1 MDVTS
6 LVPVVAPWVA
16 LAAPHLLEAGKTAAE
31 KAFEKVAESVGEDS
45 WKWGKAIVKKLW
57 PKVEAN
63 PLAIAAAQEVAKA
76 PNDAANQQMLGLA
89 LQKILQADEALAAEI
104 KQILDEAKAAGVNL
118 IQSGDRNVFSQGNN
132 NINITGDNVTIKN
145 G

>member
-6 LVPVVAPWVA
+6 LVPIIAPWVTV
-16 LAAPHLLEAGKTAAE
+16 AAPHLLEAGKTAAE
-31 KAFEKVAESVGEDS
+31 KAFEKIAESFGEDS

-89 LQKILQADEALAAEI
+89 LQKLLQADAELVAEL
-104 KQILDEAKAAGVNL
+104 KQILADAQAAGVNL
-118 IQSGDRNVFSQGNN
+118 IQSGDRNVFNQGSGNT
-132 NINITGDNVTIKN
+132 IITGDGNTIR
-145 G
+145 

>member
-1 MDVTS
+1 MDVTP
-6 LVPVVAPWVA
+6 LVPYLAPLIA
-16 LAAPHLLEAGKTAAE
+16 TAAPHLLEAGKTAAE
-31 KAFEKVAESVGEDS
+31 KAFEKIAESVGEDS

-57 PKVEAN
+57 PKVESN

-104 KQILDEAKAAGVNL
+104 KQMLDEAKSAGVNL
-118 IQSGDRNVFSQGNN
+118 IQSGDRNVFSQGSGNT
-132 NINITGDNVTIKN
+132 IITGDGNTIR
-145 G
+145 

>member
-6 LVPVVAPWVA
+6 MIPFIVP
-16 LAAPHLLEAGKTAAE
+16 LMTTAAPHLLDASKTAAE

-63 PLAIAAAQEVAKA
+63 SVAIAAAQEVAKA
-76 PNDAANQQMLGLA
+76 PQDETNQQMLGMA
-89 LQKILQADEALAAEI
+89 IQKILQSDEALAAEI

-132 NINITGDNVTIKN
+132 NINITGDNTTIKN

>member
-1 MDVTS
+1 MDVTP
-6 LVPVVAPWVA
+6 LVPYLSPLIAT
-16 LAAPHLLEAGKTAAE
+16 AAPHLLEAGKIAAE

-76 PNDAANQQMLGLA
+76 PNDPANQQMLGLA

-104 KQILDEAKAAGVNL
+104 KQMLDEAKAAGVNL
-118 IQSGDRNVFSQGNN
+118 IQSGDRNVFNQGSDNT
-132 NINITGDNVTIKN
+132 IITGDGNTIR
-145 G
+145 

>member
-1 MDVTS
+1 MDVTA
-6 LVPVVAPWVA
+6 LVPYVAPLIA
-16 LAAPHLLEAGKTAAE
+16 TAAPHLLEAGKTAAE
-31 KAFEKVAESVGEDS
+31 KALEKIAESLGEDS

-76 PNDAANQQMLGLA
+76 PNDQANQQMLGLA
-89 LQKILQADEALAAEI
+89 LQKLLQADEALAAEI

-118 IQSGDRNVFSQGNN
+118 VQSGDRNVFSQGDH
-132 NINITGDNVTIKN
+132 NINVTGDNVKIKN

>member
-1 MDVTS
+1 MDVTP
-6 LVPVVAPWVA
+6 LVPYLSPLIAT
-16 LAAPHLLEAGKTAAE
+16 AAPYLLEAGKTAAE
-31 KAFEKVAESVGEDS
+31 KALEKVAENIGEDS
-45 WKWGKAIVKKLW
+45 WKWGKAIVQKLW

-104 KQILDEAKAAGVNL
+104 KQILDEAKSAGVNL
-118 IQSGDRNVFSQGNN
+118 VQSGDRNVFNQGSGNT
-132 NINITGDNVTIKN
+132 IITGDGNTIR
-145 G
+145 

>member
-6 LVPVVAPWVA
+6 MIPFIVP
-16 LAAPHLLEAGKTAAE
+16 LMTTAAPHLLDASKTAAE

-63 PLAIAAAQEVAKA
+63 PVAIAAAQEVAKA
-76 PNDAANQQMLGLA
+76 PQDETNQQMLGMA
-89 LQKILQADEALAAEI
+89 IQKILQSDEALAAEI

-132 NINITGDNVTIKN
+132 NINITGDNTTIKN

>member
-1 MDVTS
+1 
-6 LVPVVAPWVA
+6 
-16 LAAPHLLEAGKTAAE
+16 
-31 KAFEKVAESVGEDS
+31 
-45 WKWGKAIVKKLW
+45 W

-76 PNDAANQQMLGLA
+76 PHDAANQQLLGLA
-89 LQKILQADEALAAEI
+89 LQKILQADEALAVEI
-104 KQILDEAKAAGVNL
+104 KQMLDEAKAAGVNL